1 MQYKSTDA
9 DIPGLFR
16 VILPVNDTEMAY
28 KFYSKLLIM

>member
-1 MQYKSTDA
+1 MQYKSTDN

-16 VILPVNDTEMAY
+16 VILPVNDIERAH